1 MTDHR
6 MTDHLMTDHLI
17 PDHYVPPSNLLA
29 GKSILVTGAGDGI
42 GRAAALSYASHGAT
56 VLLLGRT
63 GNKLDAVYDEIETAG
78 GAKPAIIE
86 MDLASATEE
95 NYVNLAASLGETFSC
110 LDGLLHNAALLGDR
124 RPLADA
130 GYASW
135 MEVMQVN
142 VNAQFLL
149 TRYLLPLLQ
158 QAPSASIILT
168 SSGVGRTGKAYWGAY
183 AVSKF
188 ATEGFMQV
196 LADELEN
203 TSNIRVNS
211 LNPRGTNTAM
221 RRAAYPAETPTN
233 NPSPQDIMGAYLYLM
248 GDDSAGVTGKA
259 FDAR

>member
-1 MTDHR
+1 MTA
-6 MTDHLMTDHLI
+6 LLI
-17 PDHYVPPSNLLA
+17 PENYRPRADLLA

-63 GNKLDAVYDEIETAG
+63 ESKLEAVYDEIEAAG
-78 GAKPAIIE
+78 GAKPGIIE
-86 MDLASATEE
+86 LDLATAAEDNYAT
-95 NYVNLAASLGETFSC
+95 LAASLAEELPC
-110 LDGLLHNAALLGDR
+110 LHGILHNAALLGER
-124 RPLADA
+124 RPIADA
-130 GYASW
+130 GYKSW
-135 MEVMQVN
+135 STVMQVN

-158 QAPSASIILT
+158 QAPGASIILT
-168 SSGVGRTGKAYWGAY
+168 SSGVGRIGKAYWGAY

-196 LADELEN
+196 LADELQN

-233 NPSPQDIMGAYLYLM
+233 NPSPQDIMPAYLYLM
-248 GDDSAGVTGKA
+248 GDDSAGITGKA

>member
-1 MTDHR
+1 MTA
-6 MTDHLMTDHLI
+6 HLA
-17 PDHYVPPSNLLA
+17 PDDYLPRADLLA
-29 GKSILVTGAGDGI
+29 GKTILVTGAGDGI
-42 GRAAALSYASHGAT
+42 GRSAALSYAKHGAT

-63 GNKLDAVYDEIETAG
+63 ESKLEAVYDEIEAAG
-78 GAKPAIIE
+78 GVKPGIIE
-86 MDLASATEE
+86 MDFASAGED
-95 NYVNLAASLGETFSC
+95 NYVTLAASLSEQFDS

-124 RPLADA
+124 RPIANA
-130 GYASW
+130 IYASW
-135 MEVMQVN
+135 AEVMQVN

-158 QAPSASIILT
+158 EAANASIVLT

-221 RRAAYPAETPTN
+221 RRSAYPGEEPTN
-233 NPSPQDIMGAYLYLM
+233 NPDPQDIMAAYLYLI
-248 GDDSAGVTGKA
+248 GDDSAGINGQA